1 MRLQKSNAMIA
12 FAAVCGLC
20 LAEFSYSLRVKLVSK
35 GSDGSF
41 VSVGAVGILSH
52 SPQRMIVPGSRWH
65 VMIPPITAQVRIC
78 QFKGVVARLQPCLSL
93 IGNVLELNRR
103 LECIFCGRRSWRIS
117 DKRRFQTFA
126 GELQSLGFLMASA
139 EFHNLQT
146 KIVPLVE
153 QTFQGM
159 PPRQ

>member
-1 MRLQKSNAMIA
+1 MRLQKANAMIA

-41 VSVGAVGILSH
+41 VSVGAAGILSH

-78 QFKGVVARLQPCLSL
+78 QFKGVVARLQPRLFNWKCFGIELTFGVYFLWASL
-93 IGNVLELNRR
+93 WPG
-103 LECIFCGRRSWRIS
+103 
-117 DKRRFQTFA
+117 
-126 GELQSLGFLMASA
+126 GFLMA
-139 EFHNLQT
+139 F
-146 KIVPLVE
+146 
-153 QTFQGM
+153 G
-159 PPRQ
+159 

>member
-1 MRLQKSNAMIA
+1 MRLQKSNVMIA

-78 QFKGVVARLQPCLSL
+78 QFKGVVARLLPRLFNWKCFRIELTFGVYFLWASL
-93 IGNVLELNRR
+93 YVLEDFL
-103 LECIFCGRRSWRIS
+103 WPS
-117 DKRRFQTFA
+117 DERRFQTFA
-126 GELQSLGFLMASA
+126 GELQSLGFSDG
-139 EFHNLQT
+139 FRR
-146 KIVPLVE
+146 VP
-153 QTFQGM
+153 
-159 PPRQ
+159 